1 MTHVD
6 QECLHPALRLWFQ
19 ERFKQPTDV
28 QSRAWETIAS
38 GVHTLIASP
47 TGSGKTLAALVPW
60 LDRLLKRTADT
71 APVGVTVLYVTPLKA
86 LNNDVHVHI
95 RNYIDEIAQTA
106 ALRGIPYAP
115 VRIGVRTGDT
125 TAAQRSSMLRTP
137 PQILITTPESLYVL
151 LTSSRGSTSLR
162 TVETVIVDEIH
173 DLAAKKRGTH
183 LSLSLERLAALCDR
197 PPQRIGLSATQKPV
211 ERVAQFL
218 GGWEDGRDA
227 AAMLQEPRSV
237 TIIDH
242 TSDKRIQLQ
251 VRIPQYAQTD
261 STRQNSVENTVWAP
275 LVTALMDL
283 ISDCRTTVIY
293 VNNRRLC
300 ERLTLRLNDHAGMMI
315 ARAHHGSVARET
327 RLEVERLLQTGAL
340 RCLIATSSLDL
351 GIDVGDIDMVIQ
363 IDSPKS
369 ATVGIQRFG
378 RANHT
383 VQGVSRGII
392 LVKNRSELPEIAVL
406 AERIRRRDSEAIV
419 IPRERSDV
427 LAQHIVSMAAVR
439 DWRFDD
445 LYGVLTRSDC
455 YQELS
460 RERLTTI
467 LEVLAGHFPFVRPL
481 IDWDRATGM
490 VAKRANTQMAALLG
504 AGAIPQSSAYPVYH
518 ADSKL
523 HLGELDEEFVF
534 ESRVGDVFQL
544 GTSSWMIQAIHHDRV
559 YVTPNRNRYS
569 EIPFWKGASPG
580 RSHEIGSAVGALL
593 DDLAQRLQNAGDS
606 ASVRAS
612 DGASTSP
619 SVCAS
624 AAATVDADASV
635 RAGAAATADAD
646 ESIRAGAAAT
656 VDAGL
661 ATDGYIGAPIPE
673 FRSAEL
679 REWLRTSFCLDDAAS
694 DTLITSVAQQLSA
707 DAVPTQSRLVAECF
721 TDDTKQTH
729 LIIHS
734 VFGRRF
740 NRTLMMA
747 WQQRFQERLP
757 YRFYSYAKDNGIQ
770 FVFPEWDESWLPI
783 LWEVD
788 ADNLVELLDA
798 ALPGSP
804 LFAVAF
810 RHIAETALL
819 LARGFTRTPIWLQ
832 RLRTEELLRHSLPF
846 AQTFPFIRDAFN
858 ECLNDHLDVPRVRAA
873 LRRIHEGSLALDV
886 VKRSYPSSFAR
897 QFLSDFVEE
906 KLYESDVLAADLQL
920 ELLATNSDLAARIF
934 GDDALSQAIDGA
946 VLQQEQTRLESNLTN
961 APATPSDVYTLLKQ
975 RGDMANSELRKQV
988 GDNAPDLMQVLVREG
1003 RAVLTTIADEQR
1015 FICSDELYR
1024 YEQLAHEVES
1034 ASFMLS
1040 RFCDTRLSFTVA
1052 DLVERYGLPM
1062 AQIQH
1067 LIDNWRQ
1074 QGQIQTAP
1082 FLPGKTAFVSKSL
1095 MDRLVRKT
1103 MQKQR
1108 QQVQTRDASTLWP
1121 ILLQLHRLA
1130 PSARREG
1137 VDGLRAVIADLQ
1149 GLFLPVSQWE
1159 TVVFPARLN
1168 NYRKEYLDLLC
1179 ASGDVFWMGKGKR
1192 SDSAAS
1198 KDEKIAFFLA
1208 DDHEL
1213 YTPRLSQ
1220 IRAQPTAHARLL
1232 EILDRRGATF
1242 LATLSAELDDLPSRV
1257 LEQLYDLVWEGRV
1270 ANDQFAPL
1278 RRYLNRNSKHARKL
1292 HSAVGRWYSLG
1303 SPIPVQPAAEE
1314 SAVRWVRQ
1322 LLRRHVVLSRHT
1334 ADDQP
1339 FSWDTVQGVLQ
1350 RMEEWGMVTRGLFVE
1365 GVQSLQYVAKET
1377 AAALRRSPD
1386 RGHDSGTIVLSAV
1399 DPANP
1404 YGAGLNWP
1412 QRDLVAFARKAGNYL
1427 VIRDGE
1433 WLLWIENRGR
1443 RLYWTGEHTA
1453 ESSVVESELG
1463 ILIGEVMRSLIR
1475 QHGLRKIVIDS
1486 WNGRPVTESPA
1497 AQALEAAGAERSRAS
1512 FVLWPTVLA

>member
-6 QECLHPALRLWFQ
+6 HECLHPALRLWFQ
-19 ERFKQPTDV
+19 ERFKQPTGV
-28 QSRAWETIAS
+28 QSRAWETIGS

-60 LDRLLKRTADT
+60 LDRLLKRIADT

-106 ALRGIPYAP
+106 VLRGIPHGP

-151 LTSSRGSTSLR
+151 LTSSRGSISLK
-162 TVETVIVDEIH
+162 TVETVIIDEIH
-173 DLAAKKRGTH
+173 DLAAKKRGAH
-183 LSLSLERLAALCDR
+183 LSLSLERLATLCDR
-197 PPQRIGLSATQKPV
+197 PPQRIGLSATQKPM
-211 ERVAQFL
+211 ERIAQFL
-218 GGWEDGRDA
+218 GGWEDGYNA
-227 AAMLQEPRSV
+227 AAMLQVPRSV

-242 TSDKRIQLQ
+242 ASDKRIQLQ
-251 VRIPQYAQTD
+251 VRIPQYAQTG
-261 STRQNSVENTVWAP
+261 STRQNSVENTVWTP

-283 ISDCRTTVIY
+283 LSDSRTAVIY

-300 ERLTLRLNDHAGMMI
+300 ERLTLRLNDHAGAMI

-327 RLEVERLLQTGAL
+327 RLEVERLLQSGAL

-383 VQGVSRGII
+383 VQGVSRGVI

-406 AERIRRRDSEAIV
+406 AERIRRRDSEAIE

-427 LAQHIVSMAAVR
+427 LAQHIVSMAAVA

-455 YQELS
+455 YRELS
-460 RERLTTI
+460 RERLATI

-481 IDWDRATGM
+481 VDWDRNTG
-490 VAKRANTQMAALLG
+490 VIAKRANTQMAALLG
-504 AGAIPQSSAYPVYH
+504 AGAIPQSSAYPVHH
-518 ADSKL
+518 ADSKV

-569 EIPFWKGASPG
+569 EIPFWKGASQG

-593 DDLAQRLQNAGDS
+593 DDLARRLQNAGAN
-606 ASVRAS
+606 ASVG
-612 DGASTSP
+612 DGAS
-619 SVCAS
+619 VGD
-624 AAATVDADASV
+624 AADADASV
-635 RAGAAATADAD
+635 RADASADA
-646 ESIRAGAAAT
+646 AVK

-661 ATDGYIGAPIPE
+661 ATDGYTGAPNPE
-673 FRSAEL
+673 SRSAEL
-679 REWLRTSFCLDDAAS
+679 REWLHTSFCLDADASGA
-694 DTLITSVAQQLSA
+694 LITSVAHQLAA

-721 TDDTKQTH
+721 TDDTNQTH

-757 YRFYSYAKDNGIQ
+757 CRFYSYAKDNGIQ
-770 FVFPEWDESWLPI
+770 FVFPEWDESWLRI
-783 LWEVD
+783 LWEID
-788 ADNLVELLDA
+788 ADNLAELLDA

-846 AQTFPFIRDAFN
+846 APTFPFIRDAFN

-873 LRRIHEGSLALDV
+873 LRRIHEGALALDV

-906 KLYESDVLAADLQL
+906 KLYESDALAADLQL
-920 ELLATNSDLAARIF
+920 ELLAANSDLSARIF
-934 GDDALSQAIDGA
+934 GDDALSHAIDGA
-946 VLQQEQTRLESNLTN
+946 VLHQEQTRLDRNLAN
-961 APATPSDVYTLLKQ
+961 APATPSEVYTLLKQ
-975 RGDMANSELRKQV
+975 RGDMADSELRARA
-988 GDNAPDLMQVLVREG
+988 GDTAPDLMQVLVREG

-1034 ASFMLS
+1034 APFVLT
-1040 RFCDTRLSFTVA
+1040 RFCDTRLSFTAA
-1052 DLVERYGLPM
+1052 DLVERYGLPT
-1062 AQIQH
+1062 AQVQH

-1074 QGQIQTAP
+1074 QGQIQAAP
-1082 FLPGKTAFVSKSL
+1082 FLPGQTAFVSKSL

-1108 QQVQTRDASTLWP
+1108 QQVQTRDPSTLWP
-1121 ILLQLHRLA
+1121 ILLQLHRLT
-1130 PSARREG
+1130 PSARRDG
-1137 VDGLRAVIADLQ
+1137 VDGLRAVIAELQ
-1149 GLFLPVSQWE
+1149 GLFLPVSHWE

-1168 NYRKEYLDLLC
+1168 NYRKDYLDLLC

-1192 SDSAAS
+1192 SESAAS
-1198 KDEKIAFFLA
+1198 SDEKIAFFLTG
-1208 DDHEL
+1208 DHEL

-1220 IRAQPTAHARLL
+1220 IRALPTAHARLL
-1232 EILDRRGATF
+1232 EILERRGATF

-1278 RRYLNRNSKHARKL
+1278 RHYLNRNSKHARKL

-1303 SPIPVQPAAEE
+1303 SPTPAQPAPEE
-1314 SAVRWVRQ
+1314 SAVRWVDQ

-1339 FSWDTVQGVLQ
+1339 FSWDTVQGVLH

-1386 RGHDSGTIVLSAV
+1386 SGRDSGTVVLSAV

-1412 QRDLVAFARKAGNYL
+1412 QRNHVAFARKAGNYL

-1443 RLYWTGEHTA
+1443 RLYWIGEHTA
-1453 ESSVVESELG
+1453 ESSVAENGLG
-1463 ILIGEVMRSLIR
+1463 LLMGEVMRSLVR

-1486 WNGRPVTESPA
+1486 WNGRPITESPA
-1497 AQALEAAGAERSRAS
+1497 AQALEAAGAQRSRAS
-1512 FVLWPTVLA
+1512 LVLWPMILA